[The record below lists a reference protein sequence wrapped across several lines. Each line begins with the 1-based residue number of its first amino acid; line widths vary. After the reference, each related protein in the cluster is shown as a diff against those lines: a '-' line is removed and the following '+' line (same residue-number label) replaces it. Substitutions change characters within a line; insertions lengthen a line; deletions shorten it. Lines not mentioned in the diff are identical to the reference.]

1 MNYNHHYSIIPIPG
15 LQLIVLHPIVR
26 WTDAQGPMRVVALTL
41 QKIKNW
47 CQEKKKKNYWCLQGD
62 QSPQQYIRV
71 TGSPKVGQNP
81 GKLFISVKKEII
93 WRDVG
98 NRVTIYDS
106 AIFLYKVFQ

>member
-1 MNYNHHYSIIPIPG
+1 MNRCPRTNESG
-15 LQLIVLHPIVR
+15 
-26 WTDAQGPMRVVALTL
+26 GPHFAENKKLMSG
-41 QKIKNW
+41 
-47 CQEKKKKNYWCLQGD
+47 KKKKNYWCLQGD